1 MSPTS
6 RRVLAAAVAAVI
18 AVLTGIA
25 VGVVSRAVPCPAIGV
40 SQATATA
47 QVPTQGTVT
56 GPSGAEGQP
65 AQVAPAQQP
74 SRAQQA
80 ADCTPAGFRPFP
92 ALIGLGG
99 AVLAAAAVLGLLLLG
114 EAGGSRPAPARPA
127 PGGGPGSGED
137 RAVARQAR
145 ADRAALVQAC
155 IYVRDRTTSRA
166 LAERLG
172 AALAQAGV
180 TPVEPAG
187 ALFDPAHH
195 EAGGAAP
202 SDDPTQIGRIAA
214 VEVPGYAD
222 RGKLLRA
229 PVVTVYQARNDGRA
243 GTVEAGGPRG
253 DASGE
258 DR

>member
-6 RRVLAAAVAAVI
+6 RRVLAAAVAALV
-18 AVLTGIA
+18 AVLTGIV
-25 VGVVSRAVPCPAIGV
+25 VGLVSQARPCPAAA
-40 SQATATA
+40 SQAS
-47 QVPTQGTVT
+47 PTQAATQGPVT
-56 GPSGAEGQP
+56 GPSGTVGEP
-65 AQVAPAQQP
+65 AQVAPAQQQR
-74 SRAQQA
+74 SQA
-80 ADCTPAGFRPFP
+80 ACTPTGFRAFP
-92 ALIGLGG
+92 ALIGLVG
-99 AVLAAAAVLGLLLLG
+99 AVLAGAAVLGTLLVG
-114 EAGGSRPAPARPA
+114 EAGGAQPAPARPGPA
-127 PGGGPGSGED
+127 PGPGED

-202 SDDPTQIGRIAA
+202 SDDPGQIGRIAA

-229 PVVTVYQARNDGRA
+229 PVVTVYQARNDARSEGRT
-243 GTVEAGGPRG
+243 GTVDGGRGSRAEAT
-253 DASGE
+253 GE